1 MSGVRQQQL
10 KNRWTILKFLWKKIE
25 ACFFKAKKKN
35 LIHPSKKARK
45 KMKKERKKVIIERIT
60 TDDVGERLS
69 EVFKRKQE
77 RKREERKKQVANF

>member
-1 MSGVRQQQL
+1 
-10 KNRWTILKFLWKKIE
+10 
-25 ACFFKAKKKN
+25 
-35 LIHPSKKARK
+35 
-45 KMKKERKKVIIERIT
+45 VIIERIT